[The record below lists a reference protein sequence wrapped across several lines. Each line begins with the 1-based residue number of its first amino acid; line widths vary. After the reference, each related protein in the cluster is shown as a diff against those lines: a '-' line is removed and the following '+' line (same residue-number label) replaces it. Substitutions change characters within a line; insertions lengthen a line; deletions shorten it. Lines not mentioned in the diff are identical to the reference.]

1 MYDIKPYE
9 TEKMYLTRKKKEE
22 KTYLQRIRK
31 ANKDRK
37 KRKKIQNEIEEY
49 RKSRKISFG
58 FPTRKALF
66 RELKRGKGKI
76 FNPFG

>member
-9 TEKMYLTRKKKEE
+9 TEKR
-22 KTYLQRIRK
+22 YLQRIRK